1 MQRDQSLRILVNIR
15 KIRKRTLAC
24 GQKSRRDDAQTAI
37 SRSIAALFLEHSQN
51 HSILT
56 VHYVIF
62 LGPIGPLEL
71 GLSVGRLVG
80 WSEVLVENVQWEP

>member
-37 SRSIAALFLEHSQN
+37 SRSIAASKGEEGVSALN
-51 HSILT
+51 IL
-56 VHYVIF
+56 
-62 LGPIGPLEL
+62 P
-71 GLSVGRLVG
+71 
-80 WSEVLVENVQWEP
+80 